1 MTASL
6 NHHLN
11 QILTDLEN
19 SATIRQHITTFDH
32 GSTLLTVETVI
43 MHQITLLGH
52 QIMSWN
58 TKHGHL
64 SPEILALQR
73 IIEITNTL
81 SKITI
86 EDEGIE
92 AYKLELMD
100 HILTE
105 EFKKLKNEDVAFDL
119 KLFTGLRAN
128 MNNQVLP
135 NAAKELGKRI
145 MDALRIQERTSWIY
159 ANTIL
164 EVWLYSRLEDAS

>member
-1 MTASL
+1 MAASL

-19 SATIRQHITTFDH
+19 SATVRQHITKFDQ
-32 GSTLLTVETVI
+32 GSTLLAIETVI

-52 QIMSWN
+52 QIMNWN
-58 TKHGHL
+58 TKHGLL
-64 SPEILALQR
+64 SPEILAIQR

-81 SKITI
+81 SKITL

-92 AYKLELMD
+92 AYKIEGLD
-100 HILTE
+100 HLLADEFQKLT
-105 EFKKLKNEDVAFDL
+105 NEDVAFDL
-119 KLFTGLRAN
+119 KLFAGLRAS
-128 MNNQVLP
+128 MNNQVVP

-164 EVWLYSRLEDAS
+164 EVRPFNSLQDMS